1 MLGRTCPGSGSRLRL
16 GGPDWYW
23 RSMVVPAGEVKK
35 DIILCIVTEKPDV
48 LGQISF
54 FQRMWKTT
62 VGGG

>member
-1 MLGRTCPGSGSRLRL
+1 
-16 GGPDWYW
+16 
-23 RSMVVPAGEVKK
+23 MVVPAGEVKK

-54 FQRMWKTT
+54 FQRMWKTA